1 MVSYMPVEELL
12 EELLHKPRDVA
23 KPMSEIESYERA
35 EQPTIYSESH
45 PRLEKYIP
53 RAVENIE
60 LYARQVGTQP
70 EPNFHGVRVKVR
82 KLPQGIKGVYFP
94 SMDTVVIDKDTLENA
109 DDKFLESVVTH
120 EFFHAYQKRAGT
132 LRRYDKP
139 LIEGGATA
147 ATEDATGIPQ
157 KVYQPLKERVRSIE
171 GRHGRKRTFEGNV
184 PEKDRRY
191 QPIAAYRIEDLREA
205 A

>member
-1 MVSYMPVEELL
+1 MPIEELM
-12 EELLHKPRDVA
+12 EELLHKHKQTDRPTFGLD
-23 KPMSEIESYERA
+23 SYERA

-53 RAVENIE
+53 RAVEAIE
-60 LYARQVGTQP
+60 EYARQVGTQP

-94 SMDTVVIDKDTLENA
+94 SMDTVVIDRDTLENA

-132 LRRYDKP
+132 LRKYDKP

-147 ATEDATGIPQ
+147 ATEDATGIHQ
-157 KVYQPLKERVRSIE
+157 RVYQPLKERVRKLE
-171 GRHGRKRTFEGNV
+171 GRHGKKRAFEGNV
-184 PEKDRRY
+184 PANERTY
-191 QPIAAYRIEDLREA
+191 EPAAYRIEDLREA